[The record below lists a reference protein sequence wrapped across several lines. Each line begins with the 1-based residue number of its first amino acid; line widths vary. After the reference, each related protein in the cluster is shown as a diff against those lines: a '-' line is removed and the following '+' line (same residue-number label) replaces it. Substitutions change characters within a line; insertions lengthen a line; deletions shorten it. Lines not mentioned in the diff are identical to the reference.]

1 MPKLKI
7 ISNNKVRANRENAEI
22 LFKSCSKI
30 RGLGS
35 QN

>member
-1 MPKLKI
+1 M
-7 ISNNKVRANRENAEI
+7 ANSVVKNAEI
-22 LFKSCSKI
+22 LFKSCSKT